1 MQNKDEAIPHYRQT
15 MSFLTVDGQCYTT
28 YGIAGK
34 NLYLEDISTDP
45 ELVNGIVQK
54 INDAE
59 LQECHLLEVIE
70 DFLI

>member
-1 MQNKDEAIPHYRQT
+1 MQNKDEALPLYRRT
-15 MSFLTVDGQCYTT
+15 MSRMTIEGQNYTT

-34 NLYLEDISTDP
+34 NLYFEDISTDP
-45 ELVNGIVQK
+45 ELVSDIVQK
-54 INDAE
+54 INDAG

>member
-1 MQNKDEAIPHYRQT
+1 MQNKNKSLPYYRRT
-15 MSFLTVDGQCYTT
+15 MSSMTIEGQRYTT

-45 ELVNGIVQK
+45 ELVSNIVQK